1 LRARVSSLL
10 LFLVGS
16 AAIACVAA
24 GCAAPTHRDAAA
36 KSAFALAREHGRYDT
51 VAGVETFVIT
61 LGTGPDV
68 VLLHGNPSSSYS
80 WRHWLP
86 KLAERFRVHAIDL
99 PGYGFSEKPADA
111 PYTASWMAGH
121 VAAYLDLVQVESAIL
136 VGNSMGGEIA
146 SEIAAIYPRRARAL
160 VLVAP
165 SGLPSDEVEDP
176 APLAYQLARLPGA
189 TSLAPFLPLRL
200 MIAATLRSGYFDP
213 SLVTDADIDA
223 YALPLHSEGGLR
235 AFMAR
240 ATRDDTFDRSL
251 LVRGI
256 RVPTLVL
263 LGEVDRFVP
272 LSVGRAYHSLI
283 EGSRIVVLED
293 TGHLPQEE
301 RPNASLDAV
310 ESWLAEI
317 GQD

>member
-10 LFLVGS
+10 LFVVGS
-16 AAIACVAA
+16 AAVACAV
-24 GCAAPTHRDAAA
+24 PTHRDAAA
-36 KSAFALAREHGRYDT
+36 TSAFALAREQGRYVT
-51 VAGVETFVIT
+51 VAGIETFVIT

-121 VAAYLDLVQVESAIL
+121 VAAYLDVVQVESAIL
-136 VGNSMGGEIA
+136 VGNSMGGGIA

-165 SGLPSDEVEDP
+165 GGLPSDEVE
-176 APLAYQLARLPGA
+176 APPFAYQLARLPGVA
-189 TSLAPFLPLRL
+189 SLAPFLPLRP

-223 YALPLHSEGGLR
+223 YTLPLRSEGGLR
-235 AFMAR
+235 AFIAS
-240 ATRDDTFDRSL
+240 ATREDAFDRSL

-283 EGSRIVVLED
+283 EGSRLVVIEG

-301 RPNASLDAV
+301 RADAALAAV
-310 ESWLAEI
+310 EGWLAEL
-317 GQD
+317 GEE